1 MEAKININ
9 MQVCLDFS
17 SRKIKNKPFCINCQP
32 NSSRTEQN
40 RLFLSFLSPCVT
52 FGSRKIN
59 KPFSIRSVVKGVG
72 VYDIKPLSFA
82 YFNKD
87 CCNV

>member
-1 MEAKININ
+1 
-9 MQVCLDFS
+9 MQVCFYFGRS
-17 SRKIKNKPFCINCQP
+17 KIKDKPFCIKCQP

-72 VYDIKPLSFA
+72 FYGIKTLSFA
-82 YFNKD
+82 YFNKN
-87 CCNV
+87 CWNV

>member
-9 MQVCLDFS
+9 LQVCPDFS
-17 SRKIKNKPFCINCQP
+17 SRKTKNKPFCIKCQP

-40 RLFLSFLSPCVT
+40 RLFLSFLSQCVT

-72 VYDIKPLSFA
+72 FYGIKTLSFA
-82 YFNKD
+82 YFNKN
-87 CCNV
+87 CWNV